1 MVTWATHPC
10 LGIVVRP
17 NPVNHP
23 SANTLAGIAYVV
35 LSVACFAVLD
45 TVTKNVSASM
55 SLMLALWFRYLI
67 QALFSTVF
75 FLPKRGMAL
84 FKTDHPRFQVARGV
98 LLFVSSM
105 CAFYGLKYLPVGEFT
120 AIASVTP
127 LVETLMAAMSLGEKV
142 RKLRWALVLGAFA
155 GTMVIV
161 RPGSQ
166 HFDWVLIFPLLL
178 ILTNS
183 SFQLLTRKMTSTEDP
198 VTMNVLTGWVGTLLG
213 ALILPFV
220 WELPTD
226 WHLWLQLLI
235 MGIFATVGHYLLIMA
250 FSKAPATVLTP
261 YFYTQIGFAM
271 LGGWLMF
278 DHVPD
283 HWTLVGIGIVA
294 MCGALGALLT
304 VRESRIAVMPA
315 ES

>member
-127 LVETLMAAMSLGEKV
+127 LVVTLMAAMSLGEKV

-155 GTMVIV
+155 GTLVIV

-294 MCGALGALLT
+294 LCGALGALLT

>member
-127 LVETLMAAMSLGEKV
+127 LLVTLMAAMSLGEKV

-155 GTMVIV
+155 GTLVIV

>member
-1 MVTWATHPC
+1 M
-10 LGIVVRP
+10 
-17 NPVNHP
+17 NHP
-23 SANTLAGIAYVV
+23 SANTLAGIGFVI

-45 TVTKNVSASM
+45 TVAKNISASM
-55 SLMLALWFRYLI
+55 SLMLALWFRYFI
-67 QALFSTVF
+67 QALLSTVF

-84 FKTDHPRFQVARGV
+84 FKTAHPRFQIARGM

-120 AIASVTP
+120 AIVSITP
-127 LVETLMAAMSLGEKV
+127 LVVTLVAAMSLAEKV
-142 RKLRWALVLGAFA
+142 RKLRWALVLIAFA

-166 HFDWVLIFPLLL
+166 HFDWVLIFPLVL
-178 ILTNS
+178 IVTNS
-183 SFQLLTRKMTSTEDP
+183 GFQLLTRKMTSTEDP
-198 VTMNVLTGWVGTLLG
+198 VTMNVLTGWVGTIMG
-213 ALILPFV
+213 ALALPFV

-226 WHLWLQLLI
+226 WHIWLQLLI
-235 MGIFATVGHYLLIMA
+235 MGSFATVGHYLLIIA

-261 YFYTQIGFAM
+261 YFYIQIGFAM

-283 HWTLVGIGIVA
+283 HWTLIGIGIVA
-294 MCGALGALLT
+294 LCGALGALLT
-304 VRESRIAVMPA
+304 VRESRIQVMPA

>member
-1 MVTWATHPC
+1 MATRTTDPRV
-10 LGIVVRP
+10 GIVVKP
-17 NPVNHP
+17 NPVKHP

-45 TVTKNVSASM
+45 TLAKNVSASM

-67 QALFSTVF
+67 QALLSTVF
-75 FLPKRGMAL
+75 FLPQRGMAL
-84 FKTDHPRFQVARGV
+84 FKTEHPRFQVARGV
-98 LLFVSSM
+98 LLFGSSM

-127 LVETLMAAMSLGEKV
+127 LVVTLVATVSLGEKV

-178 ILTNS
+178 ILTNA

-213 ALILPFV
+213 ALVLPFV

-235 MGIFATVGHYLLIMA
+235 MGSFATVGHYLLIMA

-261 YFYTQIGFAM
+261 YFYVQIAFAM

-283 HWTLVGIGIVA
+283 HWTMVGIGIVA
-294 MCGALGALLT
+294 LCGALGALLT
-304 VRESRIAVMPA
+304 VRESRMAVMPA

>member
-1 MVTWATHPC
+1 M
-10 LGIVVRP
+10 
-17 NPVNHP
+17 NHP
-23 SANTLAGIAYVV
+23 SANTLAGIGYVI

-45 TVTKNVSASM
+45 TVAKNISASM

-84 FKTDHPRFQVARGV
+84 FKTAHPRFQIARGV
-98 LLFVSSM
+98 LLFASSM

-120 AIASVTP
+120 AIVSITP
-127 LVETLMAAMSLGEKV
+127 LVVTLIAAMSLAEKV
-142 RKLRWALVLGAFA
+142 RKLRWALVLVAFA

-166 HFDWVLIFPLLL
+166 HFDWVLIFPLVL
-178 ILTNS
+178 IVTNS
-183 SFQLLTRKMTSTEDP
+183 GFQLLTRKMTSTEDP
-198 VTMNVLTGWVGTLLG
+198 VTMNVLTGWVGTIMG
-213 ALILPFV
+213 ALALPFV

-235 MGIFATVGHYLLIMA
+235 MGSFATVGHYLLIIA

-261 YFYTQIGFAM
+261 YFYIQIGFAM

-294 MCGALGALLT
+294 LCGALGALLT
-304 VRESRIAVMPA
+304 VRESRIQVLPA

>member
-1 MVTWATHPC
+1 M
-10 LGIVVRP
+10 
-17 NPVNHP
+17 NHP
-23 SANTLAGIAYVV
+23 SANTLAGIGYVI

-45 TVTKNVSASM
+45 TVTKNISASM

-84 FKTDHPRFQVARGV
+84 FKTAHPRFQIARGM

-120 AIASVTP
+120 AIVSITP
-127 LVETLMAAMSLGEKV
+127 LVVTLIAAMSLAEKV
-142 RKLRWALVLGAFA
+142 RKLRWALVLSAFA

-166 HFDWVLIFPLLL
+166 HFDWVLIFPLVL
-178 ILTNS
+178 IMTNS

-198 VTMNVLTGWVGTLLG
+198 VTMNVLTGWVGTIMG
-213 ALILPFV
+213 ALALPFV

-226 WHLWLQLLI
+226 WHLWVQLLI
-235 MGIFATVGHYLLIMA
+235 MGSFATVGHYLLIIA

-261 YFYTQIGFAM
+261 YFYIQIGFAM

-294 MCGALGALLT
+294 LCGALGALLT
-304 VRESRIAVMPA
+304 VRESRIQVMPA

>member
-1 MVTWATHPC
+1 
-10 LGIVVRP
+10 
-17 NPVNHP
+17 
-23 SANTLAGIAYVV
+23 
-35 LSVACFAVLD
+35 VACFAVLD

-84 FKTDHPRFQVARGV
+84 FKTDHPRFQLARGV

-127 LVETLMAAMSLGEKV
+127 LVVTLMAAMSLGEKV

>member
-1 MVTWATHPC
+1 M
-10 LGIVVRP
+10 
-17 NPVNHP
+17 NHP
-23 SANTLAGIAYVV
+23 SANTLAGIGFVI

-45 TVTKNVSASM
+45 TVAKNISASM
-55 SLMLALWFRYLI
+55 SLMLALWFRYFI
-67 QALFSTVF
+67 QALLSTVF

-84 FKTDHPRFQVARGV
+84 FKTAHPRFQIARGM

-105 CAFYGLKYLPVGEFT
+105 CAFYGLKYLTVGEFT
-120 AIASVTP
+120 AIVSITP
-127 LVETLMAAMSLGEKV
+127 LVVTLVAAMSLAEKV
-142 RKLRWALVLGAFA
+142 RKLRWALVLIAFA

-166 HFDWVLIFPLLL
+166 HFDWVLIFPLVL
-178 ILTNS
+178 IVTNS
-183 SFQLLTRKMTSTEDP
+183 GFQLLTRKMTSTEDP
-198 VTMNVLTGWVGTLLG
+198 VTMNVLTGWVGTIMG
-213 ALILPFV
+213 ALALPFV

-226 WHLWLQLLI
+226 WHIWLQLLI
-235 MGIFATVGHYLLIMA
+235 MGSFATVGHYLLIIA

-261 YFYTQIGFAM
+261 YFYIQIGFAM

-283 HWTLVGIGIVA
+283 HWTLIGIGIVA
-294 MCGALGALLT
+294 LCGALGALLT
-304 VRESRIAVMPA
+304 VRESRIQVMPA

>member
-1 MVTWATHPC
+1 
-10 LGIVVRP
+10 
-17 NPVNHP
+17 VNHP
-23 SANTLAGIAYVV
+23 SANTLAGIGFVI

-45 TVTKNVSASM
+45 TVAKNISASM
-55 SLMLALWFRYLI
+55 SLMLALWFRYFI
-67 QALFSTVF
+67 QALLSTVF

-84 FKTDHPRFQVARGV
+84 FKTAHPRFQIARGM

-120 AIASVTP
+120 AIVSITP
-127 LVETLMAAMSLGEKV
+127 LVVTLVAAMSLAEKV
-142 RKLRWALVLGAFA
+142 RKLRWALVLIAFA

-166 HFDWVLIFPLLL
+166 HFDWVLIFPLVL
-178 ILTNS
+178 IVTNS
-183 SFQLLTRKMTSTEDP
+183 GFQLLTRKMTSTEDP
-198 VTMNVLTGWVGTLLG
+198 VTMNVLTGWVGTIMG
-213 ALILPFV
+213 ALALPFV

-226 WHLWLQLLI
+226 WHIWLQLLI
-235 MGIFATVGHYLLIMA
+235 MGSFATVGHYLLIIA

-261 YFYTQIGFAM
+261 YFYIQIGFAM

-283 HWTLVGIGIVA
+283 HWTLIGIGIVA
-294 MCGALGALLT
+294 LCGALGALLT
-304 VRESRIAVMPA
+304 VRESRIQVMPA

>member
-127 LVETLMAAMSLGEKV
+127 LVVTLMAAMSLGEKV

>member
-84 FKTDHPRFQVARGV
+84 FKTDHPRFQLARGV

-127 LVETLMAAMSLGEKV
+127 LVVTLMAAMSLGEKV

>member
-84 FKTDHPRFQVARGV
+84 FKTDHPRFQLARGV

-127 LVETLMAAMSLGEKV
+127 LVVTLMAAMSLGEKV

-155 GTMVIV
+155 GTLVIV

>member
-127 LVETLMAAMSLGEKV
+127 LVVTLMAAMSLGEKV

-155 GTMVIV
+155 GTLVIV

-261 YFYTQIGFAM
+261 YFYTQICFAM

-278 DHVPD
+278 DHVPY

>member
-1 MVTWATHPC
+1 M
-10 LGIVVRP
+10 
-17 NPVNHP
+17 NHP
-23 SANTLAGIAYVV
+23 SANTLAGIGYVI

-45 TVTKNVSASM
+45 TVTKNISASM

-84 FKTDHPRFQVARGV
+84 FKTAHPRFQIARGM

-120 AIASVTP
+120 AIVSITP
-127 LVETLMAAMSLGEKV
+127 LVVTLIAAMSLAEKV
-142 RKLRWALVLGAFA
+142 RKLRWALVLSAFA

-166 HFDWVLIFPLLL
+166 HFDWVLIFPLVL
-178 ILTNS
+178 ITTNS

-198 VTMNVLTGWVGTLLG
+198 VTMNVLTGWVGTIMG
-213 ALILPFV
+213 ALALPFV

-226 WHLWLQLLI
+226 WHLWVQLLI
-235 MGIFATVGHYLLIMA
+235 MGSFATVGHYLLIIA

-261 YFYTQIGFAM
+261 YFYIQIGFAM

-294 MCGALGALLT
+294 LCGALGALLT
-304 VRESRIAVMPA
+304 VRESRIQVMPA

>member
-1 MVTWATHPC
+1 
-10 LGIVVRP
+10 
-17 NPVNHP
+17 VNHP

-84 FKTDHPRFQVARGV
+84 FKTDHPRFQLARGV

-127 LVETLMAAMSLGEKV
+127 LVVTLMAAMSLGEKV

-155 GTMVIV
+155 GTLVIV

>member
-84 FKTDHPRFQVARGV
+84 FKTDHPRFQVSRGV

-127 LVETLMAAMSLGEKV
+127 LVVTLMAAMSLGEKV

-155 GTMVIV
+155 GTLVIV

>member
-1 MVTWATHPC
+1 
-10 LGIVVRP
+10 
-17 NPVNHP
+17 VNHP
-23 SANTLAGIAYVV
+23 SANTLAGIGFVI

-45 TVTKNVSASM
+45 TVAKNISASM
-55 SLMLALWFRYLI
+55 SLMLALWFRYFI
-67 QALFSTVF
+67 QALLSTVF

-84 FKTDHPRFQVARGV
+84 FKTAHPRFQIARGM
-98 LLFVSSM
+98 LLFLSSV

-120 AIASVTP
+120 AIVSVTP
-127 LVETLMAAMSLGEKV
+127 LVVTLVAAMSLAEKV
-142 RKLRWALVLGAFA
+142 RKLRWALVLIAFA

-166 HFDWVLIFPLLL
+166 HFDWVLIFPLVL
-178 ILTNS
+178 IVTNS
-183 SFQLLTRKMTSTEDP
+183 GFQLLTRKMTSTEDP
-198 VTMNVLTGWVGTLLG
+198 VTMNVLTGWVGTIMG
-213 ALILPFV
+213 ALALPFV

-226 WHLWLQLLI
+226 WHIWLQLLI
-235 MGIFATVGHYLLIMA
+235 MGSFATVGHYLLIIA

-261 YFYTQIGFAM
+261 YFYIQIGFAM

-283 HWTLVGIGIVA
+283 HWTLIGIGIVA
-294 MCGALGALLT
+294 LCGALGALLT
-304 VRESRIAVMPA
+304 VRESRIQVMPA